1 MSFSICNILPKLYSQ
16 LFPLRRAAGAMPKC
30 FLNARLKWL
39 MSQKPAAAAVTEN
52 SYDAIGS

>member
-1 MSFSICNILPKLYSQ
+1 
-16 LFPLRRAAGAMPKC
+16 MPKC